1 MIRALLTALVVSLA
15 LSPAARAI
23 DEAPAFDD
31 PAMQARYEALT
42 RELRCTVCQNQTIA
56 DSNAT
61 LAKDLRR
68 EVRRMMQEGMTDQQI
83 RDFLTAR
90 YTDFVLYKP
99 PVSPRTYLLWAA
111 PVLLLLGGL
120 AGAGMVIARRA
131 KIARE
136 NPAALDDDDDV
147 SKTERT

>member
-1 MIRALLTALVVSLA
+1 MSRWFALA
-15 LSPAARAI
+15 LWMLIAVAPAPALAI
-23 DEAPAFDD
+23 DAAPAFSD

-61 LAKDLRR
+61 LAQDLRR
-68 EVRRMMQEGMTDQQI
+68 EVRRLMAEGKTDQEI

-99 PVSPRTYLLWAA
+99 PVTPRTYLLWAA
-111 PVLLLLGGL
+111 PVLLLVGGL
-120 AGAGMVIARRA
+120 AGAGAVIARRA
-131 KIARE
+131 RIARE
-136 NPAALDDDDDV
+136 NPSALDDDD
-147 SKTERT
+147 STTERT